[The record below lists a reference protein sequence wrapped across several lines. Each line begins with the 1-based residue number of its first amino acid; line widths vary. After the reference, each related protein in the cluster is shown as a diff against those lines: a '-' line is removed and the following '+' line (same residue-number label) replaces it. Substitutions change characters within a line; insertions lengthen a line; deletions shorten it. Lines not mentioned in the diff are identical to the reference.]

1 MYFLNIGSIISQDG
15 NHTVQTAKYRY
26 RTNDLSSSVNERK
39 VP

>member
-15 NHTVQTAKYRY
+15 NHTVQTAKYR
-26 RTNDLSSSVNERK
+26 TNDLESSVNEPK